1 MEDEGKIKKLQEMQ
15 EMREK
20 VAKKVDELCKLIDKS
35 EEDRLS
41 STKFAIC
48 RLIDV
53 GTFNYYEALG
63 LLTDV
68 QYAQKDWIDREDEHE
83 DEVCPECGENHCAVC
98 GDSIEPGHEYIP
110 EENEDEPG
118 DSPFTK
124 GMGKDQ

>member
-1 MEDEGKIKKLQEMQ
+1 MTDEEKIKKLQ

-68 QYAQKDWIDREDEHE
+68 QYAQKDWIDREEE
-83 DEVCPECGENHCAVC
+83 REEQGLCPECEENHCAVC
-98 GDSIEPGHEYIP
+98 GDPIEPGHEYIP